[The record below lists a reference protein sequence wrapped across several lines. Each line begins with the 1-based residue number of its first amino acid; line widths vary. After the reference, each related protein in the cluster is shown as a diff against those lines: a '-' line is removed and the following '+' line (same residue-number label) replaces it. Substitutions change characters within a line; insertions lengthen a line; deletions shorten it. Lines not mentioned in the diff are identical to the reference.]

1 METRHNVWSK
11 GRTFAKVATIALLGV
26 GLFAGGC
33 NKGLKEEN
41 AQLIQEN
48 TQLRDQNAQ
57 LQATNAALQASASS
71 GMSGDAGYAGG
82 GDSGGTTRRARGGGS
97 ETIIEIAGDVLF
109 DSGKATLKS
118 TAKKELDRVVSTI
131 KSKHSGRTVKV
142 IGHTDSDPIKKS
154 KWGSNEALSEARA
167 GAVADYLASKGISRS
182 SITTVGKGASEP
194 KGSKAAS
201 RRVEI
206 VIVE

>member
-1 METRHNVWSK
+1 MENARTNSWIS
-11 GRTFAKVATIALLGV
+11 GRSLMKIASVVLVGA

-33 NKGLKEEN
+33 NKGLKDEN

-48 TQLRDQNAQ
+48 TQLRDQNNQ
-57 LQATNAALQASASS
+57 LQATNTQLQAQLSS
-71 GMSGDAGYAGG
+71 GGG
-82 GDSGGTTRRARGGGS
+82 GYVDGGGS
-97 ETIIEIAGDVLF
+97 EPAVRTRAPRGGGETVIEIAGDVLF

-131 KSKHSGRTVKV
+131 KGKHSGRTVKV

-154 KWGSNEALSEARA
+154 KWPSNEALSEARA
-167 GAVADYLASKGISRS
+167 DAVADYIASKGVSRG
-182 SITTVGKGASEP
+182 SITTIGKGASEP

-206 VIVE
+206 VIVD